1 MSILLDSGYSRVELR
16 PWHVAAAALFITLL
30 GFSNSGH
37 AQAKKVATVTPVG
50 TPSSSQVPPTQ
61 LAAATATTAQTMSVQ
76 DVKDMRAALESIGV
90 GDMVRV
96 TVFRNPEL
104 TTETRVT
111 DQGTISFPLLGDVPV
126 AGMTPSQ
133 VSKRI
138 ADKLSGGR
146 YVVNPEVQVTL
157 MQVNSRQ
164 VSVLG
169 NVNKPGRYPIDN
181 INTRLT
187 DFIAAAGG
195 VAAPGSDLV
204 TVVST
209 KEGKS
214 SKKDVDLSQMFVSGN
229 IDANLDLQPGD
240 TIYVHRAPMVYVYG
254 EVQKAG
260 AYRLEPHM
268 TVMQAIA
275 MGGGLTPRGTQRGL
289 KIHRRADN
297 GKIEQIAARPTDEVR
312 VDDVV
317 YVDESLF

>member
-1 MSILLDSGYSRVELR
+1 MNKPLRTSIALLLAVSGTAIAAPTVASLTVTQ
-16 PWHVAAAALFITLL
+16 PTAAAATVAAASPSTMTAAEPQQQADLRLEAL
-30 GFSNSGH
+30 G
-37 AQAKKVATVTPVG
+37 
-50 TPSSSQVPPTQ
+50 
-61 LAAATATTAQTMSVQ
+61 M
-76 DVKDMRAALESIGV
+76 

-96 TVFRNPEL
+96 SVFRNPEL
-104 TTETRVT
+104 TTEARVSER
-111 DQGTISFPLLGDVPV
+111 GTILFPMIGEVNV
-126 AGMTPSQ
+126 AGLTPSQ
-133 VSKRI
+133 AGARI
-138 ADKLSGGR
+138 ADKLRSGK
-146 YVVNPEVQVTL
+146 YVVNPEVTVSM

-169 NVNKPGRYPIDN
+169 NVNKPGRYPLDN
-181 INTRLT
+181 INARLT

-204 TVVST
+204 TVVT
-209 KEGKS
+209 VRDGKS
-214 SKKDVDLSQMFVSGN
+214 GKRDVDLSQMFVSGN
-229 IDANLDLQPGD
+229 VDANLDLQPGD

-289 KIHRRADN
+289 KIERRDV
-297 GKIEQIAARPTDEVR
+297 GGTKRIDARLSDELK

-317 YVDESLF
+317 YVKESLF

>member
-1 MSILLDSGYSRVELR
+1 MSTLIHSGYGRVELR
-16 PWHVAAAALFITLL
+16 PWQVAAGILFVALL
-30 GFSNSGH
+30 GFTSTGH
-37 AQAKKVATVTPVG
+37 AQSHKAATVTPVG
-50 TPSSSQVPPTQ
+50 THASAAKPAAHV
-61 LAAATATTAQTMSVQ
+61 AAATPTAAQNMTLQ

-96 TVFRNPEL
+96 TVFRNPDL

-133 VSKRI
+133 VSKKI
-138 ADKLSGGR
+138 AEKLASGK
-146 YVVNPEVQVTL
+146 YVVNPEVAVTM

-187 DFIAAAGG
+187 DFLAAAGG

-204 TVVST
+204 TVVSL
-209 KEGKS
+209 KDGKAD
-214 SKKDVDLSQMFVSGN
+214 KRDVDLSQMFTTGN
-229 IDANLDLQPGD
+229 VEANLQLQPGD

-254 EVQKAG
+254 EVNKAG

-275 MGGGLTPRGTQRGL
+275 MGGGLTVRGTQRGL
-289 KIHRRADN
+289 KIHRRGAD
-297 GKIEQIAARPTDEVR
+297 GKIQQINARPTDEVR
-312 VDDVV
+312 TDDVV